1 MKRKR
6 LQQIEPVPQTMH
18 NAEISVEAQIVSV
31 DDRNILE
38 LDLYKKDGTLIARH
52 FLDKEKEEYATLFT
66 TRAGFENKTYKAG
79 DWAQMKYLVI
89 LANGDVANYYW
100 KHKEASHTSETLT
113 TVEKYIASSSRYM
126 KKTLSD
132 YIDNT
137 ESNISHR
144 KREAAF
150 IRKGDRIDSLM
161 ATVTPITQTEEF
173 QTWIHSVFKNKYIF
187 AESHKLKKGYRCRCT
202 ACGGAFLS
210 KEKPKHN
217 AVMNCKKCGTEAMI
231 KTRVQQ
237 VNEKKNVLVIQQCND
252 ECVIRHFR
260 FKALSHVFMRKAQV
274 IISHSERVRIFK
286 AKNKVEKIY
295 YGQRRNDFFSFEES
309 ETKQLWWDKKAGMV
323 IDNNFLLYPDNLKDV
338 KMDKAL
344 ISTLTC
350 AAEANKEMN
359 YNKIIRYWKTNSYI
373 EYLIKSKFYRLA
385 SEISNNFWLAS
396 DLLYVV
402 ANDIPALLKLEPQR
416 ANRLRDMDGGIHA
429 LEFLQIE
436 ERDGIKI
443 SQENLQFVDQYK
455 VTERDL
461 EHDRTSLGI
470 NKELNYFRRQIDKN
484 KLSLRSFKQYY
495 SDYLDMAAERGMEL
509 TDDIVRVNPKMMEYH
524 NRYLEEKNRKRD
536 AERISKLRKKFPN
549 IKKDYK
555 ENCKKM
561 AWENDE
567 YVVLVPRDVE
577 DIVDEGRKQ
586 HHCVAASDTYMK
598 RMNEHKSFILF
609 LRKKKNPEEPYY
621 TLEVEL
627 TKQNIVIRQRYA
639 EYNRTPD
646 VKEVDKVLSAW
657 KKDIKKRRIKLSN
670 E

>member
-1 MKRKR
+1 MKRKK
-6 LQQIEPVPQTMH
+6 LEQIEPAPQAMH

-66 TRAGFENKTYKAG
+66 ARTKFENKTYEAG
-79 DWAQMKYLVI
+79 GWSQMKYLVI
-89 LANGDVANYYW
+89 LANGDAANYFW
-100 KHKEASHTSETLT
+100 KYKKASHTSKTQM
-113 TVEKYIASSSRYM
+113 TVEKYLALTGRYAD
-126 KKTLSD
+126 TLSN
-132 YIDNT
+132 YIDAI
-137 ESNISHR
+137 ESDISYR
-144 KREAAF
+144 KREDAI
-150 IRKGDRIDSLM
+150 IRKGDRIDNLM

-173 QTWIHSVFKNKYIF
+173 QTWIHNVFKNKYIF

-202 ACGGAFLS
+202 ACGGTFLS

-217 AVMNCKKCGTEAMI
+217 AVMNCKKCGTEVTI

-237 VNEKKNVLVIQQCND
+237 VNEKKNVLVIQPCND
-252 ECVIRHFR
+252 GYVIRHFR
-260 FKALSHVFMRKAQV
+260 FKALSHVFTKKAQA

-286 AKNKVEKIY
+286 TKNKNVKIY
-295 YGQRRNDFFSFEES
+295 YGQIRSDSLGSRES
-309 ETKQLWWDKKAGMV
+309 EIKQLWWDKKAGMV
-323 IDNNFLLYPDNLKDV
+323 IDNDFLLYPANLKDV

-359 YNKIIRYWKTNSYI
+359 YNKIIRYWKTSQYI

-385 SEISNNFWLAS
+385 KEISNDFWQAS
-396 DLLYVV
+396 GLLYVV

-436 ERDGIKI
+436 ERDEIKI

-461 EHDRTSLGI
+461 EHDRTGLGI
-470 NKELNYFRRQIDKN
+470 NKELNYLRRQIDKN

-536 AERISKLRKKFPN
+536 AERISELRKKFPN

-567 YVVLVPRDVE
+567 YVVLVPRGVE

-598 RMNEHKSFILF
+598 RMNEHESFILF

-639 EYNRTPD
+639 EYDRTPN